1 MQRHGHTIDTAANG
15 AEGLAALE
23 TGSYDVI
30 LCDMRM
36 PHLDG
41 PGFYRALEQRYP
53 HLLSR
58 LVFLTGDVLS
68 AEAEAFFA
76 QVTCP
81 RLTKPFRAQAV
92 RRLIQQVLKGEA
104 VC

>member
-1 MQRHGHTIDTAANG
+1 M
-15 AEGLAALE
+15 EGLAALE
-23 TGSYDVI
+23 ARSYEVI

-41 PGFYRALEQRYP
+41 RGFYRELEQRYP

-68 AEAEAFFA
+68 PEAEAFFA
-76 QVTCP
+76 HVNRP
-81 RLTKPFRAQAV
+81 RLIKPFRAQEV
-92 RRLIQQVLKGEA
+92 RRIIQQVLKG
-104 VC
+104 